1 MKSPAHGQDDLEPRE
16 SRGDLPAPRAHYGI
30 LMTPTLVK
38 LAPFPVRGIVRTL
51 SQTQA
56 VLEALGLETVA
67 A

>member
-1 MKSPAHGQDDLEPRE
+1 MKSPAHGQDDLEPRD
-16 SRGDLPAPRAHYGI
+16 SSDLVAPRAHYGI